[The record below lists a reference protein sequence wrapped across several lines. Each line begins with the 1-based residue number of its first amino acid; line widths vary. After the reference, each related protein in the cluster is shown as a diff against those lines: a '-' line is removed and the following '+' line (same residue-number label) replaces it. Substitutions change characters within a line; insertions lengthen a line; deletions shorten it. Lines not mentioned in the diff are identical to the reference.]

1 MDTKIIQLTSAKGPS
16 ECCLA
21 VALALKA
28 MIAEAKANKFHYEV
42 VSRFAGD
49 INGTLSS
56 ATLKLEGKNL
66 NVFLNSWQGVLLW
79 IAQSPHRKFHKRKNW
94 YIGINEL
101 NNANIQQLNENE
113 ISFQTMRSSGSGG
126 QHVNKT
132 ETAVR
137 AIHKASGLFAS
148 CDNYKSQLQ
157 NKNEAVKR
165 LKIKHAQWQQKK
177 IGEQGLNS
185 EWKNN
190 NDLSRGNPKRI
201 YKGEKFIME

>member
-1 MDTKIIQLTSAKGPS
+1 METKIIQITSARGPS

-21 VALALKA
+21 VALALKE
-28 MIAEAKANKFHYEV
+28 MIAEAKTHKFHYEV

-66 NVFLNSWQGVLLW
+66 DQFLNSWQGVLLW

-94 YIGINEL
+94 YIGINEI
-101 NNANIQQLNENE
+101 NNAVIKPLNEND
-113 ISFQTMRSSGSGG
+113 ISFKTMRSSGPGG

-137 AIHKASGLFAS
+137 AIHKASGLFAT
-148 CDNYKSQLQ
+148 CDSYKSQLQ
-157 NKNEAVKR
+157 NKQEAIKR
-165 LKIKHAQWQQKK
+165 LMTKHAEWQQNK
-177 IGEQGLNS
+177 IMEQGFNN
-185 EWKNN
+185 EWENN
-190 NDLSRGNPKRI
+190 NHLSRGNPKRI
-201 YKGEKFIME
+201 YKGEKFKQE